1 MASDSAS
8 SSLVLASRAFTNT
21 SNLIVSTCSCPCA
34 ITFTNNVNTATT
46 ARTASLLGAVNS
58 LFAFGAAMGALIQ
71 GWASD
76 ALGRKKAIF
85 ASSIMCI
92 IGGALTA
99 GSVHI
104 AMLIVVRLISGVGL
118 GMIVTMSPLYIAE
131 ISPPRSRGLLVGTFA
146 VFLGC
151 GYILVAWISFATYYA
166 KSETIQWRLPLSLAV
181 VPALIMAGGN
191 SSYMHLKSSLT
202 YKRNRSM
209 VHPRKPSLVDSK
221 RQTGR
226 SLDGSATNAP

>member
-1 MASDSAS
+1 
-8 SSLVLASRAFTNT
+8 
-21 SNLIVSTCSCPCA
+21 
-34 ITFTNNVNTATT
+34 
-46 ARTASLLGAVNS
+46 LGAVNS
-58 LFAFGAAMGALIQ
+58 LFAFGAAVGALLQ

-76 ALGRKKAIF
+76 ALGRKMAIF
-85 ASSIMCI
+85 AAAILCI

-146 VFLGC
+146 VFLGM
-151 GYILVAWISFATYYA
+151 GYVLVAWISFASYYA
-166 KSETIQWRLPLSLAV
+166 KSETLQWRLPLALAA

-191 SSYMHLKSSLT
+191 M
-202 YKRNRSM
+202 
-209 VHPRKPSLVDSK
+209 PICSK
-221 RQTGR
+221 IYIFV
-226 SLDGSATNAP
+226 